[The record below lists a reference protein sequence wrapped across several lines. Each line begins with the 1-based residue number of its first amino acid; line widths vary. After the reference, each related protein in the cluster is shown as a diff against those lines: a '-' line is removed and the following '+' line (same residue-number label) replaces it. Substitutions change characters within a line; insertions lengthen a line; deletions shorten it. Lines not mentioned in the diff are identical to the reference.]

1 MDHLKA
7 AGKDNYDEWHYEK
20 PKLSTQNIS
29 TCAHRYR
36 WNNQNSCNRDET
48 SIQKSGD
55 RHNIGWGRRRPVKTL
70 IGMQKSH
77 IIKMIRNPEHSEG
90 THKRKG
96 RIDHV

>member
-1 MDHLKA
+1 MKQ
-7 AGKDNYDEWHYEK
+7 
-20 PKLSTQNIS
+20 KLIETKIENRKEIQRNRCTETRKQEQIL
-29 TCAHRYR
+29 HR
-36 WNNQNSCNRDET
+36 SEES

>member
-1 MDHLKA
+1 MVLK
-7 AGKDNYDEWHYEK
+7 NTELNE
-20 PKLSTQNIS
+20 TE
-29 TCAHRYR
+29 AHR
-36 WNNQNSCNRDET
+36 NKNRKQMRNPKKNGNRSKFQHRSGET